1 MEVKI
6 KKHKSGDGH
15 TTHRFKYRND
25 VSDKMSHIESQ
36 SQYNNRIV

>member
-1 MEVKI
+1 MQMEVKI

-25 VSDKMSHIESQ
+25 VTDKMSVFES
-36 SQYNNRIV
+36 